1 MILRDAGASA
11 GLKRWQTTA
20 GTALKF
26 LETRVLKQKKQLFRG
41 PDLTRITG
49 IMPDLEPIIQAR
61 WLEAQRCQHAGAYVA
76 AVVMM
81 GSILEA
87 LLLARSSLSPAE
99 AYQAKSAP
107 RDRVGK
113 SVALHDWSLSTL
125 VDVAAERGWIKSDRG
140 NFSHAGR

>member
-26 LETRVLKQKKQLFRG
+26 LETRVLKQKKQLFR
-41 PDLTRITG
+41 P
-49 IMPDLEPIIQAR
+49 
-61 WLEAQRCQHAGAYVA
+61 QRCQHARAYVA

-87 LLLARSSLSPAE
+87 LLLARSSLSPGE

-125 VDVAAERGWIKSDRG
+125 VDVAVERGWIKSDRG
-140 NFSHAGR
+140 NFSHAGH